1 MKTSTHYVRKCVW
14 TGSIPAWG
22 ALQEGA
28 AVLLPFYIILILL
41 DL

>member
-1 MKTSTHYVRKCVW
+1 MKTSTHSVRKCVW